1 MAVITQRGFPVDFSK
16 FKVSD
21 WLMIGG
27 GAAMLILGFVL
38 DWTTVSSSFGSAG
51 GDGPFNYFFTGGIA
65 WILVVAVGG
74 LAFANANGN
83 LPKTQPWPLIFLIAS
98 GVAVILMIL
107 RLILGARFDFADRGI
122 GMYGA
127 FVWAAISVAG
137 AYMGFKEAGGEL
149 GHLTDMDK
157 MKSSFSGNGDSKGD
171 SSGDDVGGDTPPPP
185 PPPAPP
191 APPADPAPPAPPA
204 DPAPPAPPAD

>member
-1 MAVITQRGFPVDFSK
+1 MATITQRGFPVDFSK

-27 GAAMLILGFVL
+27 GVAMLILGFVL
-38 DWTTVSSSFGSAG
+38 PWSKVGDFT
-51 GDGPFNYFFTGGIA
+51 GDGPFDYFFTGGIA
-65 WILVVAVGG
+65 WIIVVVIGA
-74 LAFANANGN
+74 LAFAKGLGK
-83 LPKTQPWPLIFLIAS
+83 LPEDKPWPLIFLIAN
-98 GVAVILMIL
+98 GVAVILMLL
-107 RLILGARFDFADRGI
+107 RLILGGRDLGFGLDADRGL

-127 FVWAAISVAG
+127 FLWAILGAVG
-137 AYMGFKEAGGEL
+137 AYMSFTEAGGEL

-171 SSGDDVGGDTPPPP
+171 SSGGDAGGDTPPPP

-204 DPAPPAPPAD
+204 PPAD